1 MCRRR
6 WSRSGAREARNS
18 VLLYLVRH
26 GETESNRA
34 GLALGRADVPLNERG
49 MRQARCLGEALAG
62 EPFAVIYTSPL
73 ARTRQTAEAIAG
85 PHGLPPVAEPGLIEM
100 DIGELDGLTFAE
112 IRERHPGLLERWVSP
127 EGQTTALL
135 GGESLAEVRDRAW
148 KTLEILG
155 RRHEN
160 EVVCAV
166 THNFVILSVL
176 TRALGVELSHFR
188 RLRHGVGAIS
198 VLDFRADR
206 VRVRRLNDTCHLAA
220 EDNH

>member
-1 MCRRR
+1 MK
-6 WSRSGAREARNS
+6 
-18 VLLYLVRH
+18 LYVVRH

-49 MRQARCLGEALAG
+49 LRQARCLGEALAAD
-62 EPFAVIYTSPL
+62 PFVAVYTSPL
-73 ARTRQTAEAIAG
+73 MRTRQTAEAIAG
-85 PHGLPPVAEPGLIEM
+85 PHGLRPVVEPGLIEM

-112 IRERHPGLLERWVSP
+112 IRKQHPGVLERWMSP
-127 EGQTTALL
+127 EGHASALL
-135 GGESLAEVRDRAW
+135 GGESLADVRDRAW
-148 KTLEILG
+148 KTLQTLS
-155 RRHEN
+155 RRHDDET
-160 EVVCAV
+160 VCAV

-176 TRALGVELSHFR
+176 TRALGVDLSNFR

-206 VRVRRLNDTCHLAA
+206 VRVRRLNDMCHLAA